1 MLFLALLAPL
11 LQLTAA
17 APAMEVAAADH
28 SLDLLGKRGDGSG
41 VHLVNC
47 DGFGGEGT
55 IRPPSSYV
63 VVSYPT
69 SLTVP

>member
-11 LQLTAA
+11 LQLAVA
-17 APAMEVAAADH
+17 APSSDVAE
-28 SLDLLGKRGDGSG
+28 LGKRGDGSG

-55 IRPPSSYV
+55 ILPPSSHV
-63 VVSYPT
+63 VVS
-69 SLTVP
+69 L

>member
-17 APAMEVAAADH
+17 APTLDVADVAPANITDVFE
-28 SLDLLGKRGDGSG
+28 KRGDGSG

-55 IRPPSSYV
+55 ILPKSSHV
-63 VVSYPT
+63 VVS
-69 SLTVP
+69 L

>member
-11 LQLTAA
+11 LQLAAA
-17 APAMEVAAADH
+17 APASDVTPANITDVLET
-28 SLDLLGKRGDGSG
+28 RGDGTG

-55 IRPPSSYV
+55 VLPRSSHV
-63 VVSYPT
+63 IVS
-69 SLTVP
+69 L